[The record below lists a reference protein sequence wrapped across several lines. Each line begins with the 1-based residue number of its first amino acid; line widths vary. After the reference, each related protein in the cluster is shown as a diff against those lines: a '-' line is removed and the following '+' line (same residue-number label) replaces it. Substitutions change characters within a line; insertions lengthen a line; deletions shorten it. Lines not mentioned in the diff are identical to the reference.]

1 MIVGVA
7 TAGSRPTPAPRGPRD
22 LRRELAAVADDDA
35 IDRHLRDS
43 DLYVRPG
50 TWAARLIG
58 EAS

>member
-7 TAGSRPTPAPRGPRD
+7 TARARYTPGPRATRD
-22 LRRELAAVADDDA
+22 LRRELAHVATDDA
-35 IDRHLRDS
+35 IDRHLRDL